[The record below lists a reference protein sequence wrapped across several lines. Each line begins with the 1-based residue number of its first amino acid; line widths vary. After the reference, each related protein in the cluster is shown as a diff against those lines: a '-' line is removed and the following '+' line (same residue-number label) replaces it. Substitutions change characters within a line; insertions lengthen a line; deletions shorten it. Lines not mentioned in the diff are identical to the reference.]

1 MRFAGP
7 PRRSAMGIHRSRS
20 MRQGP
25 GEPASGNYRRRFPRV
40 EAATAARMS
49 FIKLLD
55 VHAGEGMISSSLQAH
70 DQRGPRAPAADVGS
84 QRQRIAIAGAL
95 LKDGLIVI
103 LDEAS
108 SELGGQAGK

>member
-1 MRFAGP
+1 
-7 PRRSAMGIHRSRS
+7 

-70 DQRGPRAPAADVGS
+70 DQRGPRAPALGS
-84 QRQRIAIAGAL
+84 QRQRIAIARVL
-95 LKDGLIVI
+95 LRDGF
-103 LDEAS
+103 DCDPRRGEQRTRR
-108 SELGGQAGK
+108 QAGM